1 MRATK
6 IMIPAVLLLGGLMI
20 STTSMSGTPAYA
32 KKEKK
37 ACTAC
42 HAKVSGDKAV
52 MMKNLTTTGT
62 CYKDNEHSLVKCET
76 PKK

>member
-1 MRATK
+1 MRTTK
-6 IMIPAVLLLGGLMI
+6 ITIPAVLLLGGLMI

-42 HAKVSGDKAV
+42 HVKVSSDKAA
-52 MMKNLTTTGT
+52 MMKNLTATGT
-62 CYKDNEHSLVKCET
+62 CYKDNEHSLAKCET
-76 PKK
+76 PSK